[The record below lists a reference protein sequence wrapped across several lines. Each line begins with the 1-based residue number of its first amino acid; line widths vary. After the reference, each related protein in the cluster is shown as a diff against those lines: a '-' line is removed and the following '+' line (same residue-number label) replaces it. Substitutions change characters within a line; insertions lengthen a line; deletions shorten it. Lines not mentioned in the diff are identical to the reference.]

1 MVPQPVFPLELER
14 EIFEIAALSDSSTL
28 PSLLRV
34 ARRVLEWIEPLLY
47 RVVVLDGSA
56 RAQAC
61 HRVLELKPTVLA
73 IGVQH
78 LFLNGSPKWEE
89 EDVHSLLRLCAPQLL
104 SLAVVAPLQQPALI
118 PILLHMVQLRRWVG
132 SLKSLFGSYSAID
145 LSLPCFRTVTHMDI
159 FDDITDDSEGVLC
172 AALTALPCL
181 THLCLNGDTL
191 DLVPR
196 LLVQCAQIQV
206 VVSMHIGINRARDI
220 AANPPTADTRFVVS
234 RTAEEFIA
242 GKRRG
247 EIEASCNLLE
257 HLILRDLH
265 NSGNDSVTRCL
276 GRREGYIIATLSTNA
291 RFKPGPTITVLD

>member
-1 MVPQPVFPLELER
+1 M
-14 EIFEIAALSDSSTL
+14 ALRSGKRKMFIHCYDC
-28 PSLLRV
+28 
-34 ARRVLEWIEPLLY
+34 ARRNSCLS
-47 RVVVLDGSA
+47 R
-56 RAQAC
+56 
-61 HRVLELKPTVLA
+61 
-73 IGVQH
+73 
-78 LFLNGSPKWEE
+78 
-89 EDVHSLLRLCAPQLL
+89 L
-104 SLAVVAPLQQPALI
+104 SLPLQQPALI

-234 RTAEEFIA
+234 RTGSYWGDWELGAQGKTDFWAAAEEFIA

-257 HLILRDLH
+257 HL
-265 NSGNDSVTRCL
+265 
-276 GRREGYIIATLSTNA
+276 
-291 RFKPGPTITVLD
+291 